1 MHTQLINTWREKS
14 LHGKHYK
21 IVQDNNINKQLTYN
35 WLKQGL
41 VFPETEGFILAI
53 QDQVIN
59 TRNYRKY
66 IMKDPTV
73 LTDNCRKCNM
83 FKETIDHIT
92 SGCKLLAA
100 VDYTN
105 RHDNVGKIIHIAL
118 TEKHKLSHTSQPY
131 YTYTPQS
138 VIENTTHKI
147 YWDNPILTD
156 KTIVA
161 NRPDITLIDKIN
173 KTTYIIDIAV
183 PGDTNIH
190 QKHRE
195 KIEKYTPLA
204 QEIKR
209 IWKQDK
215 IVIVPIIIST
225 TGITPKT
232 FIHSLQ
238 QLDLPLYIHSNI
250 QKSVVL
256 STSTIVRK
264 FLQQI

>member
-1 MHTQLINTWREKS
+1 MYICAYNVEHLRIDLNILINT
-14 LHGKHYK
+14 LL
-21 IVQDNNINKQLTYN
+21 NI
-35 WLKQGL
+35 
-41 VFPETEGFILAI
+41 
-53 QDQVIN
+53 
-59 TRNYRKY
+59 
-66 IMKDPTV
+66 
-73 LTDNCRKCNM
+73 
-83 FKETIDHIT
+83 
-92 SGCKLLAA
+92 
-100 VDYTN
+100 YTW
-105 RHDNVGKIIHIAL
+105 
-118 TEKHKLSHTSQPY
+118 Q
-131 YTYTPQS
+131 
-138 VIENTTHKI
+138 
-147 YWDNPILTD
+147 W
-156 KTIVA
+156 
-161 NRPDITLIDKIN
+161 IN

-183 PGDTNIH
+183 PGDANVH
-190 QKHRE
+190 QKHIE

-232 FIHSLQ
+232 FIHSLE